1 MSPYIPKEITEE
13 VNVTPVN
20 PLVNLAYL
28 TATVAFVGALL
39 YGSLGLIAA
48 RLATRIDPKTEESI
62 GAAMTAAI
70 PFKTAADDSRVA
82 YLKDLLADL
91 EADVPKTTLGKAAY
105 PPLKVSILDTEV
117 ENAMVTAGSY
127 LFVTDGLL
135 QNVESENELAF
146 VLAHELGHLQHR
158 DPLKALGRSL
168 VWVTLSSLLGLGQ
181 GGDAIV
187 GAANLADLSYSRG
200 QETAADD
207 YALELIVTHYQH
219 ADHSL
224 GFFQRAQA
232 EEPDWGALSKVAEWQ
247 QTHPLTGDRIR
258 RLERTIDAKGWA
270 TTGAATPLP
279 ELIGCQ
285 NFEPCQ

>member
-1 MSPYIPKEITEE
+1 MSPYVPKEITEE

-28 TATVAFVGALL
+28 MATVAFVGALV
-39 YGSLGLIAA
+39 YGSLGLIAT
-48 RLATRIDPKTEESI
+48 RIATRIDPKTEENI

-70 PFKTAADDSRVA
+70 SLQTAADDSRIA
-82 YLKDLLADL
+82 YLEDLLADL
-91 EADVPKTTLGKAAY
+91 EANVPKTTLAEATY

-135 QNVESENELAF
+135 QKVESENELAF

-181 GGDAIV
+181 GGDTIV
-187 GAANLADLSYSRG
+187 RAANLADLSYSRG

-207 YALELIVTHYQH
+207 YALELIATHYQH
-219 ADHSL
+219 TDHSL
-224 GFFQRAQA
+224 GFFQRVQA
-232 EEPDWGALSKVAEWQ
+232 EEPDWGALSKVTEWQ
-247 QTHPLTGDRIR
+247 QSHPLTGDRIR
-258 RLERTIDAKGWA
+258 RLDRTLDEKGWTA
-270 TTGAATPLP
+270 TGAATPLP
-279 ELIGCQ
+279 ELIGCK
-285 NFEPCQ
+285 NFEPCR